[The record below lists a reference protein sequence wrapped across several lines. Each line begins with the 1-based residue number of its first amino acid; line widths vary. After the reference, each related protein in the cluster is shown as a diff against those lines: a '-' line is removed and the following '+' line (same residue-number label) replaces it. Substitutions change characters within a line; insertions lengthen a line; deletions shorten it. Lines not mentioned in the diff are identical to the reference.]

1 MTDLWPHRS
10 KVRFS
15 IFRDITWISAE
26 LKEEISLAEYLQG
39 IVVAS
44 RGVPVTLIVSLV
56 AVLGGLVIGLLVAIA
71 KRSKYKIL
79 RGLATVY
86 VDVLRGTPLLVQV
99 LILAYGVPQL
109 LRSAFE
115 IQFNWEHMIIVG
127 FIACGI
133 NSSAYMAE
141 IIRSGLQA
149 IDIGQTEAA
158 RSLGLSG
165 RQTMRYIIVPQAFK
179 IIVPA
184 LGNEFV
190 TLIKETSI
198 LSVAGIVEVTRRG
211 TLWAS
216 SSFLSFQAYIGVAI
230 VYLIMTLTLSR
241 LVAYIER
248 RLAQS
253 DRS

>member
-1 MTDLWPHRS
+1 M
-10 KVRFS
+10 
-15 IFRDITWISAE
+15 
-26 LKEEISLAEYLQG
+26 
-39 IVVAS
+39 
-44 RGVPVTLIVSLV
+44 
-56 AVLGGLVIGLLVAIA
+56 
-71 KRSKYKIL
+71 
-79 RGLATVY
+79 
-86 VDVLRGTPLLVQV
+86 DVLRGTPLLVQV

-109 LRSAFE
+109 LKSSFGLP
-115 IQFNWEHMIIVG
+115 FHWPHLIIVG

-149 IDIGQTEAA
+149 IDIGQSEAA
-158 RSLGLSG
+158 RSLGMSQ
-165 RQTMRYIIVPQAFK
+165 RQTMRYVVIPQAFK

-184 LGNEFV
+184 MGNEFI

-198 LSVAGIVEVTRRG
+198 LSAAGIVEVTRRG

-216 SSFLSFQAYIGVAI
+216 SSFLSFPAYIGVAV
-230 VYLIMTLTLSR
+230 VYLILTLTLSR
-241 LVAYIER
+241 LVSYIER

>member
-1 MTDLWPHRS
+1 M
-10 KVRFS
+10 
-15 IFRDITWISAE
+15 
-26 LKEEISLAEYLQG
+26 AEYLQG

-44 RGVPVTLIVSLV
+44 KGVPMTLAISLV
-56 AVLGGLVIGLLVAIA
+56 AVMGGLVIGLLIAIA
-71 KRSKYKIL
+71 KRSRYKVL
-79 RGLATVY
+79 RALATVY

-99 LILAYGVPQL
+99 LILAYGVPQMI
-109 LRSAFE
+109 RAIFDV
-115 IQFNWEHMIIVG
+115 QFNWEHMIIVG
-127 FIACGI
+127 FISCGI

-158 RSLGLSG
+158 RSLGLSSG
-165 RQTMRYIIVPQAFK
+165 QTMRYIIVPQAFK

-198 LSVAGIVEVTRRG
+198 LSVAGIVEITRRG

-230 VYLIMTLTLSR
+230 VYLVMTLTLSR

>member
-1 MTDLWPHRS
+1 MT
-10 KVRFS
+10 
-15 IFRDITWISAE
+15 
-26 LKEEISLAEYLQG
+26 EYLHG
-39 IVVAS
+39 IAVAAK
-44 RGVPVTLIVSLV
+44 GVPTTLTISLV
-56 AVLGGLVIGLLVAIA
+56 AVFVGVVIGLLVAIA
-71 KRSKYKIL
+71 KRSGNRIL
-79 RGLATVY
+79 RGIATVY
-86 VDVLRGTPLLVQV
+86 VDVLRGTPLMVQV

-109 LRSAFE
+109 LKSTFGV
-115 IQFNWEHMIIVG
+115 QFNWVHFIFVG

-149 IDIGQTEAA
+149 VDIGQTEAA
-158 RSLGLSG
+158 RSLGMSS
-165 RQTMRYIIVPQAFK
+165 RMTMRYVVVPQAFK

-184 LGNEFV
+184 MGNEFIA
-190 TLIKETSI
+190 LIKETSI
-198 LSVAGIVEVTRRG
+198 LSVVGIVEVTRRG

-216 SSFLSFQAYIGVAI
+216 STFMSFQAYIGVAI

-241 LVAYIER
+241 LVTYIER

>member
-1 MTDLWPHRS
+1 MED
-10 KVRFS
+10 
-15 IFRDITWISAE
+15 
-26 LKEEISLAEYLQG
+26 YLQG
-39 IVVAS
+39 IMVAA
-44 RGVPVTLIVSLV
+44 RGVPMTLAISLV
-56 AVLGGLVIGLLVAIA
+56 AVMGGLVIGRLVAIA
-71 KRSKYKIL
+71 NRSKFKVL
-79 RGLATVY
+79 RALATVY

-99 LILAYGVPQL
+99 LILAYGVPQMIRL
-109 LRSAFE
+109 IFDM
-115 IQFNWEHMIIVG
+115 QFNWEHMIIVG

-149 IDIGQTEAA
+149 VDIGQTEAA
-158 RSLGLSG
+158 RSLGLSNG
-165 RQTMRYIIVPQAFK
+165 QTMRYIIVPQAFK

-216 SSFLSFQAYIGVAI
+216 SDFLYFQAYIGVAI

>member
-1 MTDLWPHRS
+1 M
-10 KVRFS
+10 
-15 IFRDITWISAE
+15 E
-26 LKEEISLAEYLQG
+26 QYLQG
-39 IVVAS
+39 IAVAAK
-44 RGVPVTLIVSLV
+44 GVPVTLIISLV
-56 AVLGGLVIGLLVAIA
+56 AVLGGLVIGLFVAIA
-71 KRSKYKIL
+71 KRSRFKVL
-79 RGLATVY
+79 RGLASIY
-86 VDVLRGTPLLVQV
+86 VDVIRGTPLLVQV
-99 LILAYGVPQL
+99 LILAYGVPQMIK
-109 LRSAFE
+109 AIFE

-158 RSLGLSG
+158 RSLGLNSK
-165 RQTMRYIIVPQAFK
+165 QTMRYIIVPQAFK

-184 LGNEFV
+184 LGNEFI

-198 LSVAGIVEVTRRG
+198 LSVAGIVEITRRG

-241 LVAYIER
+241 LVNYIER